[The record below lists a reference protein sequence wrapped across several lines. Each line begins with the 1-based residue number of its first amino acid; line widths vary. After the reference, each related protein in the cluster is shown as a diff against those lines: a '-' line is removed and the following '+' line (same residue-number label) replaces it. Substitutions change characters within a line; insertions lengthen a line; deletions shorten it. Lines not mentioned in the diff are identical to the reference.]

1 MALPAAGQP
10 ISFGDIN
17 DELSNSTTATL
28 DLKSASEALG
38 ESAAP
43 FGMDELAGLS
53 ATATAWSNVPADF
66 NLHVGGATTGANDSG
81 VSNALQIDLADADG
95 NTSITCQQPSNGNID
110 LKVSVSTSGDP
121 GANGTGNSATGF
133 QNNAPGLAA
142 ATRYFLRFQLKEVKN
157 NSGNLETAEDRTI
170 TFTNNSISNT
180 ALQINIRLTS
190 QLLGLCL
197 HESMLVDTPSGQKS
211 IYDLS
216 VGDLVNSYNYELDIV
231 ENVPIEKIIKPTHEN
246 LYKVNDLILT
256 EDHPI
261 FDKNGKL
268 LSVNPD
274 LSKERYGLE
283 ANRLEVGH
291 KLKTL
296 NNEELIVKNVERYIG
311 EHMTYTI
318 LTKNDNFY
326 ANEILVHS
334 EI

>member
-10 ISFGDIN
+10 ISFKDIN
-17 DELSNSTTATL
+17 DELGNSSQATL
-28 DLKSASEALG
+28 DLKSASEDLG

-53 ATATAWSNVPADF
+53 AVATTWSNVPVDF
-66 NLHVGGATTGANDSG
+66 NLHVFGATTGANDSG

-95 NTSITCQQPSNGNID
+95 NTTINCQQPSNGNIE

-121 GANGTGNSATGF
+121 GTNGTGNSASGF

-170 TFTNNSISNT
+170 TFTNNGISNT
-180 ALQINIRLTS
+180 DLQINIKLTT
-190 QLLGLCL
+190 LLGGLCI
-197 HESMLVDTPSGQKS
+197 HESMLVDTPNGLIS
-211 IYDLS
+211 IDELNI
-216 VGDLVNSYNYELDIV
+216 GDLVKSYNLESDII
-231 ENVPIEKIIKPTHEN
+231 EDVPVQEIIKPIHEN

-261 FDKNGKL
+261 FDENKKL
-268 LSVNPD
+268 LSISPE
-274 LSKERYGLE
+274 LSKNRYSLDT
-283 ANRLEVGH
+283 NKLEVGH
-291 KLKTL
+291 KIKTL
-296 NNEELIVKNVERYIG
+296 NNEELVVNNITRYDG
-311 EHMTYTI
+311 KHKTYTI
-318 LTKNDNFY
+318 LTKNNNFY
-326 ANEILVHS
+326 VEGILVHS